1 MTTNTIT
8 FSSELMTN
16 YMQAEIMSPQAQF
29 EALQT
34 STGLSLLFSV
44 GTDNVFYVTQETHG
58 VSSSGWTKTDLSS
71 AQIAKDFSGKTG
83 ITCLTFAVAQNAA
96 DGTIGAAMVVND
108 TQNDH
113 LYLCLGN
120 SNSDASWLTQPV
132 WVAYPYDNS
141 KVPAPSAL
149 SIANVFISETSS
161 GQYIGA
167 DIVQN
172 PASPEKLISRY
183 YIDPKKTEG
192 CAWNVHNLAIDLQ
205 EGNYSTCLGRQ
216 QGGQPIDGLYTIG
229 QVGGSPQFTYQPLY
243 NAFDQAV
250 PANPCRLVLP
260 ESLTAQAI
268 ASCRN
273 SDQSTDLYVMANGGL
288 YYFASSNQ
296 ADSALGVLLFENSLF
311 SGATHLF
318 AYSTGSQVYIWGL
331 NQADQVFYTTCPV
344 GQINTA
350 SAWSYPLPILSG
362 VDLISPYVNCVSN
375 GNTFFAV
382 GGSTL
387 YKMMQSPATGLWASQ
402 SITLPLPAV
411 NTPAQSFSS
420 YTTRIQLADSNNQ
433 PVAQS
438 PLLVSAASCGSF
450 FINNLYY
457 VLDTTPI
464 PINTDTAGSITIIE
478 CVSNLQGTQLTVSEQ
493 GGNSVAVNPMD
504 KPFNKAVQ
512 LNSASSLQ
520 SAVITNPDGSTQAL
534 IASDASPT
542 DLGSLALSNQSL
554 ATVYA
559 KVSSA
564 TQTPAATAA
573 ASAAQ
578 GIAADVGD
586 IFKWLESGVA
596 AEVSIVEDEAS
607 GLWHFIANIAGQEY
621 YGVLDC
627 VEKVVGAVQWIFNA
641 IKTAIGDLIKFL
653 QFLFDW
659 QDITRTKQVFENLI
673 NLFIQNQI
681 NGVSTLQSEFDAMI
695 ASAQTAINN
704 WAGITDWTG
713 LGSSATA
720 SLAAGSNP
728 VQNQSASTT
737 MLSHHFQNNVSNLST
752 TSALP
757 NAPST
762 QSVLTTFL
770 QALGNE
776 EKALDGVLTQFQDL
790 AGEYSTLTLSQALE
804 KIVSI
809 LADGVLDSAK
819 VVMDALFEVLIDLAA
834 AAFEILNTQ
843 IYIPVVSDILS
854 DFGVPSF
861 SFLDLFCWIAAIPVT
876 IVYKIANNSA
886 PFLDDANTSFLIS
899 ATDYQTVVNTLNP
912 AQNATATATATA
924 TQAVAL
930 ASAPAQS
937 SGATSLSQSAT
948 PAVANKTPLPGNQ
961 TELIAS
967 SSSGASSAA
976 PSTPSI
982 LAKIV
987 SCCAHLDAGAFY
999 TVLGIISPME
1009 AAIPSGPENAMS
1021 TPVTIMSICASVC
1034 QTIGND
1040 VDPQYPIQSLAIN
1053 ELRYGTLCLRTMFKL
1068 VYSASFQR
1076 WLSGGENPLPG
1087 QDFRATSAVIDNI
1100 LVIPAAVCTVW
1111 HFYELSKD
1119 PSGDERSAS
1128 IIGETSNITNYISR
1142 ISYAVAVNSDSPDVL
1157 TAVWASNW
1165 GTAGLQAAEAV
1176 VEVL

>member
-16 YMQAEIMSPQAQF
+16 YMQAEIMAPQAKF

-58 VSSSGWTKTDLSS
+58 VSSTGWTKTDLSS

-83 ITCLTFAVAQNAA
+83 ITCVTFAVAQNVA

-141 KVPAPSAL
+141 QVPAPSAI

-161 GQYIGA
+161 GQYIVA

-192 CAWNVHNLAIDLQ
+192 CAWNVHNLTIDLQ
-205 EGNYSTCLGRQ
+205 AGNYSTCLGRQ
-216 QGGQPIDGLYTIG
+216 HGQPIDGLYTIG

-250 PANPCRLVLP
+250 AANPCRLVLP
-260 ESLTAQAI
+260 GNLTAQAI

-296 ADSALGVLLFENSLF
+296 ADSAQGVLLFENSLF
-311 SGATHLF
+311 SGVSHLF
-318 AYSTGSQVYIWGL
+318 AYSTGTQVYIWGL
-331 NQADQVFYTTCPV
+331 NQADQVFYATCPI

-350 SAWSYPLPILSG
+350 GAWSYPLPILSG
-362 VDLISPYVNCVSN
+362 VDLISPYVNCANN

-387 YKMMQSPATGLWASQ
+387 YKMVQSPTTGLWASQ
-402 SITLPLPAV
+402 SITLPPPAV

-433 PVAQS
+433 PVAKS
-438 PLLVSAASCGSF
+438 PLLLSAASCGSF

-464 PINTDTAGSITIIE
+464 PINTDMAGSITIIE
-478 CVSNLQGTQLTVSEQ
+478 CVSNLQGTQLTVAAQ
-493 GGNSVAVNPMD
+493 GGNPVAINPMD

-512 LNSASSLQ
+512 LNSVSSLQ

-534 IASDASPT
+534 IASGASPT
-542 DLGSLALSNQSL
+542 DLGSLALSNQRL
-554 ATVYA
+554 AAVYA
-559 KVSSA
+559 NVSSP
-564 TQTPAATAA
+564 TKTPAATAA
-573 ASAAQ
+573 PASAPQ
-578 GIAADVGD
+578 GIAADAGD
-586 IFKWLESGVA
+586 IFKWLESGVE
-596 AEVSIVEDEAS
+596 AEISIVEDAAS
-607 GLWHFIANIAGQEY
+607 GLWHFIANIAGQAY

-627 VEKVVGAVQWIFNA
+627 AEKVVGAVQWLFNA
-641 IKTAIGDLIKFL
+641 IKTAIGDLIKYL

-659 QDITRTKQVFENLI
+659 QDITRTKQVVENLI

-681 NGVSTLQSEFDAMI
+681 NGLSTLQSEFDGMI

-737 MLSHHFQNNVSNLST
+737 MLSHHFQNNASNLST

-790 AGEYSTLTLSQALE
+790 AGEYSALTLSQVLE
-804 KIVSI
+804 KIVAI

-834 AAFEILNTQ
+834 GALEILNMQ

-861 SFLDLFCWIAAIPVT
+861 SFLDLFCWIAAVPVT
-876 IVYKIANNSA
+876 IVYKIANNAA
-886 PFLDDANTSFLIS
+886 PFLDDANTGFLIS

-912 AQNATATATATA
+912 AQNAASS
-924 TQAVAL
+924 TQAVTL
-930 ASAPAQS
+930 VSMPAQS
-937 SGATSLSQSAT
+937 SGSTTLSQSAT
-948 PAVANKTPLPGNQ
+948 PAVVNKPPIPGNQ

-976 PSTPSI
+976 PSTPST

-1009 AAIPSGPENAMS
+1009 AVIPSGPENAMS

-1040 VDPQYPIQSLAIN
+1040 VDPQYPIQSLPIN

-1087 QDFRATSAVIDNI
+1087 QDYRATSAVIDNI
-1100 LVIPAAVCTVW
+1100 LVIPAAVCSVW

-1119 PSGDERSAS
+1119 PAGDERSAA
-1128 IIGETSNITNYISR
+1128 IIGEIGNVTNYLSR
-1142 ISYAVAVNSDSPDVL
+1142 ISYAVAVNSDSPDAL
-1157 TAVWASNW
+1157 TALWLFNW
-1165 GTAGLQAAEAV
+1165 CTAGLQAAEAV
-1176 VEVL
+1176 VEVV